1 TLTHPRLTL
10 VSKDRAWHEIYCSR
24 ILLKNL
30 LNEDVN
36 IFSYPYGD
44 YDKSIEDM
52 VRKAG
57 YLLACSSEFGNNSTK
72 VDRFRLK
79 RVLISRNGVTAK
91 AELYLEANPWLAP
104 IREGLY
110 WCASTYPI
118 EYIIRL
124 TLPHGNRVRHIS

>member
-1 TLTHPRLTL
+1 MTHPRLTL

-57 YLLACSSEFGNNSTK
+57 YLLACSS
-72 VDRFRLK
+72 
-79 RVLISRNGVTAK
+79 A
-91 AELYLEANPWLAP
+91 
-104 IREGLY
+104 GLF
-110 WCASTYPI
+110 
-118 EYIIRL
+118 
-124 TLPHGNRVRHIS
+124 